1 MLSSIPW
8 PRSTRYSVDAPMN
21 HDLQSL
27 YRDTILKHSRD
38 PINRKPL
45 PAANATAEL
54 KNPLCGDLVSI
65 HLTIEN
71 DVVIQAAFEA
81 QCCSICMASA
91 SMLTRKIEGL
101 PLAKTHACAG
111 SLVDMIAD
119 SEASLSLPDDEDLNA
134 LSGVKDFPSRIRC
147 ATLPWETL
155 LAALEGRVKNE
166 E

>member
-1 MLSSIPW
+1 VLLDLHGLRI
-8 PRSTRYSVDAPMN
+8 DA
-21 HDLQSL
+21 
-27 YRDTILKHSRD
+27 HSK
-38 PINRKPL
+38 NRRP
-45 PAANATAEL
+45 T
-54 KNPLCGDLVSI
+54 VS
-65 HLTIEN
+65 E
-71 DVVIQAAFEA
+71 
-81 QCCSICMASA
+81 
-91 SMLTRKIEGL
+91 
-101 PLAKTHACAG
+101 THAFAG